1 MQLSVKPNTTVKF
14 QSDIIIF
21 GYSTNDLVH
30 LLMTN
35 VFHRQA
41 TSGANAM
48 EKNHTLPSKHQKEQ
62 TIKFTVAKFQE
73 MPHLDHAICK
83 FSYVDSWYLKC

>member
-1 MQLSVKPNTTVKF
+1 MQLSIKPNTTVKF

-21 GYSTNDLVH
+21 GYSTNNLVH

-48 EKNHTLPSKHQKEQ
+48 EKKHTLPSKHQKEQ
-62 TIKFTVAKFQE
+62 TIKFTVANMSRNALSGSTLF
-73 MPHLDHAICK
+73 AIQLC
-83 FSYVDSWYLKC
+83 